1 MSGTA
6 AARAL
11 EIVPEAMSSETLPN
25 AISPAEP
32 KHDLDVAV
40 IAYRLWEER
49 GCPQG
54 DAERD
59 WYEAEREA
67 RLINGSE

>member
-1 MSGTA
+1 MSGNA
-6 AARAL
+6 AATGI

-25 AISPAEP
+25 AMSPAEP
-32 KHDLDVAV
+32 KNDLDVAA

-59 WYEAEREA
+59 WYEAERQV
-67 RLINGSE
+67 IKGSE

>member
-11 EIVPEAMSSETLPN
+11 EIVPETMSSETLPN
-25 AISPAEP
+25 AMSPAEP
-32 KHDLDVAV
+32 TRDLDVAA

-59 WYEAEREA
+59 WYEAERQA
-67 RLINGSE
+67 QLMNGSE